1 MRMQKGANQGS
12 IYRVA
17 ERRSAVHF
25 PRNSLEKK
33 KKQRRE
39 IPLLLTHAHC
49 HRAETKER
57 LSLKERVNSSFPP
70 VTHTQCR

>member
-33 KKQRRE
+33 KNKDGKYRFFLHTPTVIVQRPKRGY
-39 IPLLLTHAHC
+39 L
-49 HRAETKER
+49 
-57 LSLKERVNSSFPP
+57 
-70 VTHTQCR
+70 

>member
-33 KKQRRE
+33 KTKTANTASSYTRPLSSCRDQRE
-39 IPLLLTHAHC
+39 VIS
-49 HRAETKER
+49 EGK
-57 LSLKERVNSSFPP
+57 S
-70 VTHTQCR
+70 